1 MTKTLRFGVKAQV
14 CLKSKNRAL
23 YVSDHR
29 SGGDR

>member
-14 CLKSKNRAL
+14 CLKSKDSAL
-23 YVSDHR
+23 DASDHR